1 MAGLKNFLKRLSA
14 AQIIFSL
21 IAVISLILYLILTLW
36 WRGQEKKT
44 DRPAGSGQMGRQGI
58 CTGELLCDKGC
69 NTG

>member
-36 WRGQEKKT
+36 WRGQEKT